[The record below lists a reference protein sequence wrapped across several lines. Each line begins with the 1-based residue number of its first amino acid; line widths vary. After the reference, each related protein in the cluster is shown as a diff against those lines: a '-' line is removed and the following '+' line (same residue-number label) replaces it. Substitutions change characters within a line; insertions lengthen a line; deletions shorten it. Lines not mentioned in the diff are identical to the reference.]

1 MIFAFFSERGN
12 PATFEGSGRR
22 FTEASEDREI
32 VLGMIIR
39 TFGVSLLYNKIRMC
53 QKKKMPSARRH
64 SEDFS
69 YNSVLPHPNLGAAAR
84 RRPWQPNTLR
94 SSSA

>member
-39 TFGVSLLYNKIRMC
+39 TFEMSSLYHKKNTYVS
-53 QKKKMPSARRH
+53 KKR
-64 SEDFS
+64 
-69 YNSVLPHPNLGAAAR
+69 
-84 RRPWQPNTLR
+84 
-94 SSSA
+94 